1 MVRGRGHVAEL
12 KAVAGSISGPLIQE
26 AASCIKISMLLTLR
40 EARSLAEQA
49 LEASGYSA
57 GEAQAIAD
65 HLIDCEL
72 RGLQFGGLPRAL
84 SIIER
89 VRATPEA
96 ARPISVIHETPLSVT
111 IDGGDQVGY
120 LVANYATDL
129 AIEKAS
135 TSGVAVVGANQ
146 TWYTGMFSYYLER
159 VTGAG
164 LVGMAAGSGG
174 HFVAPFGSNEARFG
188 TNPIAFG
195 FPSDGHPVIWDIGT
209 AEIMLAEV
217 LLAHRL
223 EQELPVGVAYDK
235 DGRATRTP
243 LEVFGGA
250 VTVWGGHRGS
260 GLALVVQLLG
270 MMTGAS
276 AAPDGLSDCGFF
288 LLAVDP
294 EMLVPGGGFRSR
306 VAEYATSVRAARA
319 IEQARPV
326 RMPFDRSAAERARRL
341 AEDRLEIPDEV
352 HAGLIAE
359 IEKVEQVP

>member
-1 MVRGRGHVAEL
+1 MLMNVA
-12 KAVAGSISGPLIQE
+12 
-26 AASCIKISMLLTLR
+26 
-40 EARSLAEQA
+40 EARSLTERAMA
-49 LEASGYSA
+49 ATGYSA
-57 GEAQAIAD
+57 AEAAAIAD

-72 RGLQFGGLPRAL
+72 RGLSFGGLDRAL

-89 VRATPEA
+89 VKAIPTPP
-96 ARPISVIHETPLSVT
+96 RPITVVNETPVSAT

-120 LVANYATDL
+120 LVANRVTEL
-129 AIEKAS
+129 AIEKAAS
-135 TSGVAVVGANQ
+135 SGLAVVGANQ

-174 HFVAPFGSNEARFG
+174 HIVAPFGANQARFG

-195 FPSDGHPVIWDIGT
+195 FPSSESPVIWDIGT

-223 EQELPVGVAYDK
+223 SRPLPPGVAFDSE
-235 DGRATRTP
+235 GQPTRTP
-243 LEVFGGA
+243 LDVLGGA

-270 MMTGAS
+270 MLTGAA
-276 AAPDGLSDCGFF
+276 AAPEGLTDCGFF
-288 LLAVDP
+288 LLVVDP
-294 EMLVPGGGFRSR
+294 EALAPGGDFRAR
-306 VAEYATSVRAARA
+306 VADYAASVRAARPVDA
-319 IEQARPV
+319 DRPV

-341 AEDRLEIPDEV
+341 GDDRLEISNEV
-352 HAGLIAE
+352 RGGLLAV
-359 IEKVEQVP
+359 VEEV